1 VYLNRSKLF
10 QSLEL
15 LCSREE
21 RLDWKLNNGD
31 STRGKQKGLI
41 QHERPG
47 CRQTAGD
54 RDRGEWQESPSARG
68 QNEKAMAEILSA
80 KTGKERS
87 TDMLYL
93 AIVQVWSNFEFKSMQ
108 WCNNNSSSIR

>member
-1 VYLNRSKLF
+1 MYLNRSKLF
-10 QSLEL
+10 QSHEL

-21 RLDWKLNNGD
+21 RLDWKLNDRD
-31 STRGKQKGLI
+31 STRGEQKGLI

-47 CRQTAGD
+47 CKQTARD

-68 QNEKAMAEILSA
+68 QNEKAKSEILSA

-87 TDMLYL
+87 TDMLYIATVL
-93 AIVQVWSNFEFKSMQ
+93 V
-108 WCNNNSSSIR
+108 

>member
-1 VYLNRSKLF
+1 MRAYRQGVQTRSKCLVRIYLNRSKLF
-10 QSLEL
+10 QRHEL

-21 RLDWKLNNGD
+21 RLDWKLNDGD
-31 STRGKQKGLI
+31 STRGEWKGLI

-54 RDRGEWQESPSARG
+54 RDRGEWQESHSVRG
-68 QNEKAMAEILSA
+68 QNEKAMAKILSA

-93 AIVQVWSNFEFKSMQ
+93 AIVLV
-108 WCNNNSSSIR
+108 